1 MSDLTEGLIA
11 LAGRSADIIPSRA
24 VLFARLS
31 LLDWMTCG
39 IAGRNEPLAQ
49 KLRQLAQMEGGTG
62 HSTIICGSAAP
73 ARMAALA
80 NGATSHA
87 LDYDDT
93 HFAHVGHLSV
103 GIYPAALAIAEQQD
117 LSAADMM
124 TAFLLGAEGAIRVG
138 MALGRAHYNL
148 GFHQTATAGAFGATL
163 AAGRLLGLNDVQMR
177 HALGLC
183 GTRASGMTSQFGSMG
198 KPYNAG
204 IAAAN
209 GVECAT
215 LAHLGFTSAD
225 DGLLGHQGFVG
236 AHIPSEA
243 RTDADAGAGMQDAG
257 MQDAGMDDYLFPDNK
272 YKLHACCHGLHPMI
286 EALLAAH
293 QMSGVTFDDISA
305 FTLETNPRWLAVC
318 DIKAPRTGLEV
329 KFSYNWLAGMTLRG
343 DNTGD
348 DRLYQDALAGDEEL
362 RAFANRITVI
372 GNDALTDLQARGS
385 LTMRDGSSLPIW
397 FDLAEPLAE
406 DVIIAKLRAKSDTII
421 GEASAAIW
429 DLYPRLQDLGARD
442 IGHALSVGAGGTGR
456 AKLRA
461 TS

>member
-1 MSDLTEGLIA
+1 MLGLTEGLVA
-11 LAGRSADIIPSRA
+11 LAGRSADAIPSRA
-24 VLFARLS
+24 ALFARLS
-31 LLDWMTCG
+31 LFDWMTCG
-39 IAGRNEPLAQ
+39 IAGRDEPLAV
-49 KLRQLAQMEGGTG
+49 KLRQLAKMEGGTG
-62 HSTIICGSAAP
+62 HSSIIAGSLAP

-103 GIYPAALAIAEQQD
+103 GIYPAALAIAEQED

-138 MALGRAHYNL
+138 MTLGRAHYNL

-163 AAGRLLGLNDVQMR
+163 AAGRLLGLDAVQMR

-215 LAHLGFTSAD
+215 LAQLGFTSAD

-236 AHIPSEA
+236 AHMPAAA
-243 RTDADAGAGMQDAG
+243 RADAEVGAAMPDAWF
-257 MQDAGMDDYLFPDNK
+257 DDYLFPDNK

-286 EALLAAH
+286 EALLAA
-293 QMSGVTFDDISA
+293 QQAAGFAFGDIELFS
-305 FTLETNPRWLAVC
+305 LETNPRWLAVC

-348 DRLYQDALAGDEEL
+348 DRLYQNTLADDDEL
-362 RAFANRITVI
+362 RSFASHITI
-372 GNDALTDLQARGS
+372 TGNDALTDLQARGS
-385 LTMRDGSSLPIW
+385 LTLRDGSRVPVW

-406 DVIIAKLRAKSDTII
+406 EVIIAKLRAKSDTII
-421 GEASAAIW
+421 GGTSAAIW
-429 DLYPRLQDLGARD
+429 GLYPQVQDLGARS
-442 IGHALSVGAGGTGR
+442 IGHALSVAAGGAETVD
-456 AKLRA
+456 LRA

>member
-243 RTDADAGAGMQDAG
+243 RTDSDAGAGMQDAG

-348 DRLYQDALAGDEEL
+348 DRLYQNALADDEEL
-362 RAFANRITVI
+362 RSFSSHITI
-372 GNDALTDLQARGS
+372 TGNDALTDLQARGS
-385 LTMRDGSSLPIW
+385 LTLRDGSRLPVW

-406 DVIIAKLRAKSDTII
+406 EVIIAKLRVKSDTII
-421 GEASAAIW
+421 GGTSAAIW
-429 DLYPRLQDLGARD
+429 GLYPQVQDLGARS
-442 IGHALSVGAGGTGR
+442 IGHALSVAAGGAETGD
-456 AKLRA
+456 LRA
-461 TS
+461 TN

>member
-1 MSDLTEGLIA
+1 MLGLTEGLVA
-11 LAGRSADIIPSRA
+11 LAGRSADAIPSRA
-24 VLFARLS
+24 ALFARLS
-31 LLDWMTCG
+31 LFDWMTCG
-39 IAGRNEPLAQ
+39 IAGRDEPLAV
-49 KLRQLAQMEGGTG
+49 KLRQLAKMEGGTG
-62 HSTIICGSAAP
+62 HSSIIAGSLAP

-103 GIYPAALAIAEQQD
+103 GIYPAALAIAEQED

-138 MALGRAHYNL
+138 MTLGRAHYNL

-163 AAGRLLGLNDVQMR
+163 AAGRLLGLDAVQMR

-215 LAHLGFTSAD
+215 LAQLGFTSAD

-236 AHIPSEA
+236 AHMPAAAI
-243 RTDADAGAGMQDAG
+243 ADAEVGVAMPDAWF
-257 MQDAGMDDYLFPDNK
+257 DDYLFPDNK

-286 EALLAAH
+286 EALLAA
-293 QMSGVTFDDISA
+293 QQAAGFAFGDIELFS
-305 FTLETNPRWLAVC
+305 LETNPRWLAVC

-348 DRLYQDALAGDEEL
+348 DRLYQNTLADDDEL
-362 RAFANRITVI
+362 RSFASHITI
-372 GNDALTDLQARGS
+372 TGNDALTDLQARGS
-385 LTMRDGSSLPIW
+385 LTLRDGSRLPVW

-406 DVIIAKLRAKSDTII
+406 EVIIAKLRAKSDTII
-421 GEASAAIW
+421 GGTSAAIW
-429 DLYPRLQDLGARD
+429 GLYPQVQDLGARS
-442 IGHALSVGAGGTGR
+442 IGHALSVAAGGAETVG
-456 AKLRA
+456 LRA

>member
-1 MSDLTEGLIA
+1 MTYLTEELIA

-24 VLFARLS
+24 ALFARLS

-39 IAGRNEPLAQ
+39 IAGWNEPLAV
-49 KLRQLAQMEGGTG
+49 KLRQLSEMEGGTG
-62 HSTIICGSAAP
+62 HSTIIAGSRAP
-73 ARMAALA
+73 ARMAALV

-117 LSAADMM
+117 LSAAEMM
-124 TAFLLGAEGAIRVG
+124 TAFLLGSEGAIRVG
-138 MALGRAHYNL
+138 IKLGRAHYNL

-163 AAGRLLGLNDVQMR
+163 AAGRLLGLGAVQMR

-236 AHIPSEA
+236 AHTPSEA

-286 EALLAAH
+286 EALLAAY

-397 FDLAEPLAE
+397 FDLAEPLTE

>member
-1 MSDLTEGLIA
+1 MLGLTEGLVA
-11 LAGRSADIIPSRA
+11 LAGRSADAIPSRA
-24 VLFARLS
+24 ALFARLS
-31 LLDWMTCG
+31 LFDWMTCG
-39 IAGRNEPLAQ
+39 IAGRDEPLAV
-49 KLRQLAQMEGGTG
+49 KLRQLAKMEGGTG
-62 HSTIICGSAAP
+62 HSSIIAGSLAP

-103 GIYPAALAIAEQQD
+103 GIYPAALAIAEQED

-138 MALGRAHYNL
+138 MTLGRAHYNL

-163 AAGRLLGLNDVQMR
+163 AAGRLLGLDAVQMR

-215 LAHLGFTSAD
+215 LAQLGFTSAD

-236 AHIPSEA
+236 AHMPAAA
-243 RTDADAGAGMQDAG
+243 RADAEVGAAMPDAWF
-257 MQDAGMDDYLFPDNK
+257 DDYLFPDNK

-286 EALLAAH
+286 EALLAA
-293 QMSGVTFDDISA
+293 QQAAGFAFGDIELFS
-305 FTLETNPRWLAVC
+305 LETNPRWLAVC

-348 DRLYQDALAGDEEL
+348 DRLYQNTLADDDEL
-362 RAFANRITVI
+362 RSFASHITI
-372 GNDALTDLQARGS
+372 TGNDALTDLQARGS
-385 LTMRDGSSLPIW
+385 LTLRDGSRLPVW

-406 DVIIAKLRAKSDTII
+406 EVIIAKLRAKSDTII
-421 GEASAAIW
+421 GCTSAAIW
-429 DLYPRLQDLGARD
+429 GLYPQVQDLGARS
-442 IGHALSVGAGGTGR
+442 IGHALSVAAGGAETVG
-456 AKLRA
+456 LRP

>member
-1 MSDLTEGLIA
+1 MTHLTEELIA
-11 LAGRSADIIPSRA
+11 MAARSADIIPSRA
-24 VLFARLS
+24 ALFARLS

-39 IAGRNEPLAQ
+39 IAGWNEPLAL
-49 KLRQLAQMEGGTG
+49 KLRQLSEMEGGTG
-62 HSTIICGSAAP
+62 HSTIIGGSRAP
-73 ARMAALA
+73 ARMAALV

-103 GIYPAALAIAEQQD
+103 GIYPAALAVAEQQD

-124 TAFLLGAEGAIRVG
+124 TAFLLGSEGAIRVG
-138 MALGRAHYNL
+138 MILGRAHYNL

-163 AAGRLLGLNDVQMR
+163 AAGRLLGLDAVQMR

-236 AHIPSEA
+236 AHTPIEA
-243 RTDADAGAGMQDAG
+243 RRDADAGAGILNVGIDA
-257 MQDAGMDDYLFPDNK
+257 YLFPDNK

-286 EALLAAH
+286 EALLAAR
-293 QMSGVTFDDISA
+293 QTAVAAFDEIEA

-318 DIKAPRTGLEV
+318 DIKKPRTGLEV

-385 LTMRDGSSLPIW
+385 LKMRDGSSLPIW

-406 DVIIAKLRAKSDTII
+406 DVIIAKLRVKSETII
-421 GEASAAIW
+421 GEESAAIW
-429 DLYPRLQDLGARD
+429 DLFPRLQDVGARD
-442 IGHALSVGAGGTGR
+442 IGHALSVGAGGAGR

>member
-1 MSDLTEGLIA
+1 MLGLTEGLVA
-11 LAGRSADIIPSRA
+11 LAGRSADAIPSRA
-24 VLFARLS
+24 ALFARLS
-31 LLDWMTCG
+31 LFDWMTCG
-39 IAGRNEPLAQ
+39 IAGRDEPLAV
-49 KLRQLAQMEGGTG
+49 KLRQLAKMEGGTG
-62 HSTIICGSAAP
+62 HSSIIAGSLAP

-103 GIYPAALAIAEQQD
+103 GIYPAALAIAEQED

-138 MALGRAHYNL
+138 MTLGRAHYNL

-163 AAGRLLGLNDVQMR
+163 AAGRLLGLDAVQMW

-215 LAHLGFTSAD
+215 LAQLGFTSAD

-236 AHIPSEA
+236 AHMPA
-243 RTDADAGAGMQDAG
+243 APRADAEVGAAMPDAWF
-257 MQDAGMDDYLFPDNK
+257 DDYLFPDNK

-286 EALLAAH
+286 EALLAA
-293 QMSGVTFDDISA
+293 QQAAGFAFGDIESSS
-305 FTLETNPRWLAVC
+305 LETNPRWLAVC

-348 DRLYQDALAGDEEL
+348 DRLYQNALADDDEL
-362 RAFANRITVI
+362 RSFASHITI
-372 GNDALTDLQARGS
+372 TGNDALTDLQARGS
-385 LTMRDGSSLPIW
+385 LTLRDGSRLPVW

-406 DVIIAKLRAKSDTII
+406 EVIIAKLRAKSDTII
-421 GEASAAIW
+421 GGTSAAIW
-429 DLYPRLQDLGARD
+429 GLYPQVQDLGARS
-442 IGHALSVGAGGTGR
+442 IGHALSVAAGGAETVG
-456 AKLRA
+456 LRA